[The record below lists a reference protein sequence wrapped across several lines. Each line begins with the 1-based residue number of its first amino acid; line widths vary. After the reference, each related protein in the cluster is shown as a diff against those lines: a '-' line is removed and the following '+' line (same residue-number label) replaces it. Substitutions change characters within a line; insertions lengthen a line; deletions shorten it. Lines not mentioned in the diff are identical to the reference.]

1 MNIGEKIKEL
11 MADNSNFSPA
21 GFALALGK
29 KTNRLITTL
38 LKEPILTARN

>member
-29 KTNRLITTL
+29 KKQTDL
-38 LKEPILTARN
+38 LRHY